1 MIPASHQPQT
11 ITACRVVADHELEL
25 HFADGFTATLVLR
38 DALWGPVFAPLNN
51 PALFHQVRV
60 EDDTV
65 RWPNG
70 ADFCP
75 DVLRCW
81 CEAGHVLNQEETD
94 RYYAR
99 HVAVSTAA

>member
-1 MIPASHQPQT
+1 MPVSHEPQT
-11 ITACRVVADHELEL
+11 ITQCRVVGDHELEL
-25 HFADGFTATLVLR
+25 CFADGFTGRLVLR
-38 DALWGPVFAPLNN
+38 DALWGPVFDPLND
-51 PALFHQVRV
+51 PAVFRKARV

-94 RYYAR
+94 RYYTS
-99 HVAVSTAA
+99 HVSVSTAA

>member
-1 MIPASHQPQT
+1 MPTSHQPQT
-11 ITACRVVADHELEL
+11 ITACHVVADHELEL
-25 HFADGFTATLVLR
+25 HFADGFAGKLVLR
-38 DALWGPVFAPLNN
+38 DALWGPVFDPLND
-51 PALFHQVRV
+51 PALFRQARV

-94 RYYAR
+94 RYYTR
-99 HVAVSTAA
+99 HLAVSTAA

>member
-1 MIPASHQPQT
+1 MIPENYQPQT
-11 ITACRVVADHELEL
+11 ITACRVIADHELEL
-25 HFADGFTATLVLR
+25 RFADGFTGRLGLR
-38 DALWGPVFAPLNN
+38 DVLWGPMFEPLND
-51 PALFHQVRV
+51 PALFREARV

-81 CEAGHVLNQEETD
+81 CEAGHVLNQQETD
-94 RYYAR
+94 RWYER
-99 HVAVSTAA
+99 HASVSTAA